1 MPTYRVEVLA
11 RDGST
16 AQPLTLEAP
25 DPDAARAIASDQGWI
40 VGKAEQIVPEMANR
54 PAAPTTENKNDG
66 IPYDDDAILPSASA
80 LFKGLSEFA
89 VLYGIIAIIGLV
101 TTLIGLGMSTG
112 SGSTHNIGMIH
123 NRQVTILIGCTLFVC
138 GLLGGV
144 GCQISMA
151 VRSLSERL
159 DRQSADD

>member
-16 AQPLTLEAP
+16 ADPLTIEAATP
-25 DPDAARAIASDQGWI
+25 EAARALASGQGWI
-40 VGKAEQIVPEMANR
+40 VGTACECPPPIREDRSHAVRDSDAAFEQALKPTMEMV
-54 PAAPTTENKNDG
+54 
-66 IPYDDDAILPSASA
+66 
-80 LFKGLSEFA
+80 KGLSDFA
-89 VLYGIIAIIGLV
+89 VLYGIIAIIGLI
-101 TTLIGLGMSTG
+101 TTLIGLVMSTA
-112 SGSTHNIGMIH
+112 SGSTHNLGMIH
-123 NRQVTILIGCTLFVC
+123 NRQVTILIGCTLFAS

-144 GCQISMA
+144 GCQISAA